1 MKLQYPTRIGLT
13 ALGLALSLAAQAQY
27 QPDRVNDARL
37 NTRPAILKLANF
49 DQRLNQQVPL
59 NLTFLDESGRPVR
72 LQQYFGDKPVILSL
86 VYYQCPM
93 LCSQVVNGMTQV
105 FSDLKFNVGRDFQVI
120 TVSFDPHDTP
130 AEAAAEKQLTI
141 KRYGRPGAA
150 AGWHFLTGEES
161 SIRPLA
167 DAVGFHYAWD
177 PQMHQFAHAAGIVL
191 LTPQGRVAQYYFG
204 IDYPPRDV
212 RLGLVEAS
220 HNQIGNVVD
229 QVLLYCYH
237 YDPAKG
243 RYGAVAFTAM
253 RIGGVLTMLLLGGFI
268 ALTWRKPPDKTGTE
282 PDEQSSSRRAQD
294 L

>member
-1 MKLQYPTRIGLT
+1 MKLQYPIRIGLA
-13 ALGLALSLAAQAQY
+13 ALGLGMALAAQSQY
-27 QPDRVNDARL
+27 LSDRINDARL
-37 NTRPAILKLANF
+37 NTRPAILKQANF

-59 NLTFLDESGRPVR
+59 NLTFRDESGREVR
-72 LQQYFGDKPVILSL
+72 LQQYFGTKPVILSL

-105 FSDLKFNVGRDFQVI
+105 FSDLKFNVGRDFQVV

-130 AEAAAEKQLTI
+130 DEAAAEKQLTI

-177 PQMHQFAHAAGIVL
+177 PQLHQFAHAAGIVL

-204 IDYPPRDV
+204 IEYPPRDV

-220 HNQIGNVVD
+220 HNQIGSVVD

-243 RYGAVAFTAM
+243 KYGAVAFTAM
-253 RIGGVLTMLLLGGFI
+253 RIGGLLTMVLLGGFI
-268 ALTWRKPPDKTGTE
+268 ALTWRKPPGHPE
-282 PDEQSSSRRAQD
+282 PDGTGPTT
-294 L
+294 

>member
-1 MKLQYPTRIGLT
+1 MKLQYPIPIGLA
-13 ALGLALSLAAQAQY
+13 ALGLGMALAAQSQY
-27 QPDRVNDARL
+27 LSDRINDARL
-37 NTRPAILKLANF
+37 NTRPAILKQANF

-59 NLTFLDESGRPVR
+59 NLTFRDESGREVR
-72 LQQYFGDKPVILSL
+72 LQQYFGTKPVILSL

-105 FSDLKFNVGRDFQVI
+105 FSDLKFNVGRDFQVV

-130 AEAAAEKQLTI
+130 DEAAAEKQLTI

-177 PQMHQFAHAAGIVL
+177 PQLHQFAHAAGIVL

-204 IDYPPRDV
+204 IEYPPRDV

-220 HNQIGNVVD
+220 HNQIGSVVD

-243 RYGAVAFTAM
+243 KYGAVAFTAM
-253 RIGGVLTMLLLGGFI
+253 RNGGLLTMVLLGGFI
-268 ALTWRKPPDKTGTE
+268 ALTWRKPPGHPE
-282 PDEQSSSRRAQD
+282 PDGTGPTT
-294 L
+294 

>member
-1 MKLQYPTRIGLT
+1 MKLQYPIRIGL
-13 ALGLALSLAAQAQY
+13 AALSLGLALAGQSQY
-27 QPDRVNDARL
+27 FSDRINDARL
-37 NTRPAILKLANF
+37 NTRPAILKQANF

-59 NLTFLDESGRPVR
+59 NLTFRDESGREVR
-72 LQQYFGDKPVILSL
+72 LQQYFGSKPVILSL

-105 FSDLKFNVGRDFQVI
+105 FSDLKFNVGQDFQVV

-130 AEAAAEKQLTI
+130 DEAAAEKQLTI

-177 PQMHQFAHAAGIVL
+177 PQLHQFAHAAGIVL

-204 IDYPPRDV
+204 IEYPPRDV

-220 HNQIGNVVD
+220 HNQIGSVVD

-243 RYGAVAFTAM
+243 KYGAVAFTAM
-253 RIGGVLTMLLLGGFI
+253 RIGGVLTMVLLGGFI
-268 ALTWRKPPDKTGTE
+268 ALTWRKPPGHPE
-282 PDEQSSSRRAQD
+282 PDGTGPTT
-294 L
+294 